1 MKETGKKH
9 WKKNVVFLLLLSGV
23 IWGFR
28 EQVAEGFR
36 EIELIAASKKA
47 GIFAVSVG
55 YMTAEG
61 RIIYELAKAFD
72 ADISWKKGIACGY
85 YCFFF
90 RTVTVGS
97 GGGAAEI
104 FYLNRSGMEPACAA
118 NVSVLQY
125 LCQRITLTLLGCVGA
140 VLFYQDIG
148 VYVVSYKRYI
158 VYVIGITVFI
168 TIAILL
174 LLLSSKTEQALLGIS
189 RWAGKKNT
197 EWREWLDQFRMQFIS
212 GQEGV
217 KLFLRDRKKLMEA
230 GLLNIVKYCCWF
242 SVPYI
247 LYGETAGLSLQISIM
262 LMAIATILAMVIP
275 VPGGYG
281 ALEFMQILLFEPILG
296 RSKAISL
303 VILYRTATTLFP
315 AFVGGAL
322 AIFNRQSSKA
332 E

>member
-1 MKETGKKH
+1 M
-9 WKKNVVFLLLLSGV
+9 
-23 IWGFR
+23 FR

-47 GIFAVSVG
+47 AILAVSVG
-55 YMTAEG
+55 YMAAEG

-72 ADISWKKGIACGY
+72 ADISWKKGIVCGY
-85 YCFFF
+85 YCTFF
-90 RTVTVGS
+90 RTVTLGS

-104 FYLNRSGMEPACAA
+104 FYLNRCGMEPVGAA
-118 NVSVLQY
+118 NVSMLQY
-125 LCQRITLTLLGCVGA
+125 LCQRIALTLLGCVGV
-140 VLFYQDIG
+140 VLRYQDIG
-148 VYVVSYKRYI
+148 VYVVSYKKYI
-158 VYVIGITVFI
+158 IYVIGITVFI

-189 RWAGKKNT
+189 KWAGKKNVK
-197 EWREWLDQFRMQFIS
+197 WQEWLYSFRTQFIS
-212 GQEGV
+212 GQKGV
-217 KLFLRDRKKLMEA
+217 KLFLRDRRCLVRA

-247 LYGETAGLSLQISIM
+247 LYGETAGFNLQVSVM

-275 VPGGYG
+275 APGGYG

-296 RSKAISL
+296 RSKVTSL
-303 VILYRTATTLFP
+303 IILYRTATTLFP

-322 AIFNRQSSKA
+322 VIFNRTSGKA